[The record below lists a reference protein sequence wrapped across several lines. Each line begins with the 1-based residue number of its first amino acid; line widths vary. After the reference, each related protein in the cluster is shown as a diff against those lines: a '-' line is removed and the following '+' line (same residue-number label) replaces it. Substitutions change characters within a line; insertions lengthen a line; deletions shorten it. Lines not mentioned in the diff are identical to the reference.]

1 MQYLAG
7 TDSVHT
13 TAAICDYLEGRAT
26 GDDAVTVVAV
36 APADDP
42 TARRDCEE
50 ALNVAPV
57 RLATVGDVETEVRTG
72 SPVAQLR
79 DAAAES
85 SADELVVGAHGGD
98 PETTR
103 ELGSTTRGLL
113 ADADA
118 DRPVVVVPIPD
129 L

>member
-1 MQYLAG
+1 MQYLVG

-13 TAAICDYLEGRAT
+13 TAAICDYLEGRAS

-57 RLATVGDVETEVRTG
+57 RLATVGEVETEVRTG
-72 SPVAQLR
+72 DPVAELR
-79 DAAAES
+79 DAATAS
-85 SADELVVGAHGGD
+85 AADELVVGVHSGD
-98 PETTR
+98 PDATR
-103 ELGSTTRGLL
+103 DLGSTTRGLL
-113 ADADA
+113 ADA

>member
-1 MQYLAG
+1 MQYLVG

-13 TAAICDYLEGRAT
+13 TAAICDYLEERAN

-42 TARRDCEE
+42 TARRDREE

-57 RLATVGDVETEVRTG
+57 RLATVGEVETEVRTG
-72 SPVAQLR
+72 SPVAELR
-79 DAAAES
+79 DAATAS
-85 SADELVVGAHGGD
+85 AADELVVGVHSGD
-98 PETTR
+98 PDATR
-103 ELGSTTRGLL
+103 DLGSTTRRLL
-113 ADADA
+113 ADA

>member
-1 MQYLAG
+1 MQYLVG
-7 TDSVHT
+7 TDSIHT
-13 TAAICDYLEGRAT
+13 TAAICDYLEERAS

-57 RLATVGDVETEVRTG
+57 RLATVGEVETEVRTG
-72 SPVAQLR
+72 DPVAELR
-79 DAAAES
+79 DAATAS
-85 SADELVVGAHGGD
+85 AADELVVGAHSGD
-98 PETTR
+98 PEATR
-103 ELGSTTRGLL
+103 DLGSTARGLL
-113 ADADA
+113 ADA
-118 DRPVVVVPIPD
+118 DRPVVVVPIPV